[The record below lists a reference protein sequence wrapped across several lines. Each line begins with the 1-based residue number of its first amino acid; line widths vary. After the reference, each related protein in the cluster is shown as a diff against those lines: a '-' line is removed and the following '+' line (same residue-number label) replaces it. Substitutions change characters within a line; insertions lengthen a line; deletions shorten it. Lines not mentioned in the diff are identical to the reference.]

1 MTTPGSVVALVERD
15 GMILSVTRRNKPGD
29 LSLVGGSIEPTD
41 RTPFEAMARE
51 AREEAGINVL
61 EADKVFER
69 VDETDGKV
77 AWCYKVK
84 FFTGEPR
91 TMEPGIEVSWR
102 KPSELL
108 SSKCTFREYNR
119 LLFAQLGLTSDG
131 TCAKNEDGRHC
142 VHWWDGDGPCCSCGF
157 NGELDND

>member
-1 MTTPGSVVALVERD
+1 MTAPGSVVALVERD
-15 GMILSVTRRNKPGD
+15 GLVLSVTRRNKPGN

-41 RTPFEAMARE
+41 ASPFAALKRE
-51 AREEAGINVL
+51 AAEEAGINVL
-61 EADKVFER
+61 EAEKVFER

-77 AWCYKVK
+77 AWCYRVK

-91 TMEPGIEVSWR
+91 TREPGIEVSWR

-119 LLFAQLGLTSDG
+119 LLFAHLGL
-131 TCAKNEDGRHC
+131 A
-142 VHWWDGDGPCCSCGF
+142 
-157 NGELDND
+157 